1 MLFSGKKLKPR
12 QVLRAVLNDEEDEI
26 DQNIQDFIVNDENNP
41 VFCKPWK
48 QSSVEIKTKFSLT
61 ITKGEIA

>member
-26 DQNIQDFIVNDENNP
+26 DQNVQDFIVNDENNP
-41 VFCKPWK
+41 VFCKP
-48 QSSVEIKTKFSLT
+48 
-61 ITKGEIA
+61 